1 MNQNIWGPTLW
12 FSLHTITMNYPNQPT
27 FLQQKDYKN
36 FFTSLQYI
44 IPCKICRKN
53 YQRHLIEHPIDN
65 SLKSRK
71 SLVYWLIDIHNM
83 VNSETGKKILSYDKV
98 IDKYEKIYDKKIFE
112 DYDEN
117 EILEKMNKNN
127 KLIYILLLIIFTI
140 ISIIYFYYYLNT

>member
-65 SLKSRK
+65 NLKSRK
-71 SLVYWLIDIHNM
+71 LLVYWLIDIHNM
-83 VNSETGKKILSYDKV
+83 VNSETGKKILSYNKV
-98 IDKYEKIYDKKIFE
+98 IEKYENIYDKKIFE

-117 EILEKMNKNN
+117 EIFEKMNKNN
-127 KLIYILLLIIFTI
+127 KVIYILLLIIFI
-140 ISIIYFYYYLNT
+140 MISIIYFYHLNI